1 MSRRCIFMIYVMSDL
16 HGCFEEYKRM
26 LEKIDFKDS
35 DVLYILG
42 DIVDRG
48 SQSIEILQDMMLK
61 NNVFPILGNHEYML
75 NECLDFML
83 SEINEENISTIND
96 SNIIQKLTSWIT
108 ENGGAA
114 TFEQLN
120 CLSKEELL
128 DLQDYLME
136 FEVYKHVEVN
146 QKRFVL
152 VHANMKPE
160 YLNDI
165 EKYLMNMLFEKTDST
180 NNAFKDAYLITGHVP
195 TSDGKILKKNHHICI
210 DGGCVFGQ
218 NLACLCLDTM
228 EEFYVKKLQENTG
241 A

>member
-26 LEKIDFKDS
+26 LEKIDFKES
-35 DVLYILG
+35 DTLYVIG

-48 SQSIEILQDMMLK
+48 SQSIQILQDMMVRS
-61 NNVFPILGNHEYML
+61 NVFPILGNHEYML

-83 SEINEENISTIND
+83 SEINEENISNVES
-96 SNIIQKLTSWIT
+96 SNTIQKLTSWIT

-120 CLSKEELL
+120 RLSKDELL

-136 FEVYKHVEVN
+136 FEIYKSLEVN

-152 VHANMKPE
+152 AHANMKPE

-180 NNAFKDAYLITGHVP
+180 KDEFKDVYLITGHVP

-228 EEFYVKKLQENTG
+228 EEFYVKKL
-241 A
+241 

>member
-35 DVLYILG
+35 DILYILG

-61 NNVFPILGNHEYML
+61 SNVFPILGNHEYML

-120 CLSKEELL
+120 RLSKDELL

-136 FEVYKHVEVN
+136 FEIYKSLEVN
-146 QKRFVL
+146 HKRFVL

-180 NNAFKDAYLITGHVP
+180 KNEFKDAYLVTGHVP
-195 TSDGKILKKNHHICI
+195 TEDGKILKKNHHICI
-210 DGGCVFGQ
+210 DGGCVFKQ

-228 EEFYVKKLQENTG
+228 EEFYVKKL
-241 A
+241 

>member
-1 MSRRCIFMIYVMSDL
+1 M
-16 HGCFEEYKRM
+16 
-26 LEKIDFKDS
+26 
-35 DVLYILG
+35 
-42 DIVDRG
+42 
-48 SQSIEILQDMMLK
+48 
-61 NNVFPILGNHEYML
+61 
-75 NECLDFML
+75 
-83 SEINEENISTIND
+83 
-96 SNIIQKLTSWIT
+96 
-108 ENGGAA
+108 
-114 TFEQLN
+114 
-120 CLSKEELL
+120 SKEELL

-136 FEVYKHVEVN
+136 FEIYKSLEVN

>member
-1 MSRRCIFMIYVMSDL
+1 MIYVMSDL

-26 LEKIDFKDS
+26 LEKIDFKES
-35 DVLYILG
+35 DTLYVIG

-48 SQSIEILQDMMLK
+48 SQSIQILQDMMVRS
-61 NNVFPILGNHEYML
+61 NVFPILGNHEYIL

-83 SEINEENISTIND
+83 SEINEENISNVES
-96 SNIIQKLTSWIT
+96 SNTIQKLTSWIT

-120 CLSKEELL
+120 RLSKDELL

-136 FEVYKHVEVN
+136 FEIYKSLEVN

-152 VHANMKPE
+152 AHANMKPE

-180 NNAFKDAYLITGHVP
+180 KDEFKDVYLITGHVP

-228 EEFYVKKLQENTG
+228 EEFYVKKL
-241 A
+241 

>member
-1 MSRRCIFMIYVMSDL
+1 MIYVMSDL

-26 LEKIDFKDS
+26 LEKIDFKES
-35 DVLYILG
+35 DTLYILG

-61 NNVFPILGNHEYML
+61 SNVFPILGNHEYML

-108 ENGGAA
+108 ENGGAP

-120 CLSKEELL
+120 HLSKEELL

-136 FEVYKHVEVN
+136 FEIYKSLEVN

-165 EKYLMNMLFEKTDST
+165 EKYLMNMLFEKQ
-180 NNAFKDAYLITGHVP
+180 IIP
-195 TSDGKILKKNHHICI
+195 TMHLKMFI
-210 DGGCVFGQ
+210 
-218 NLACLCLDTM
+218 
-228 EEFYVKKLQENTG
+228 
-241 A
+241 

>member
-35 DVLYILG
+35 DILYILG

-48 SQSIEILQDMMLK
+48 SQSIQILQDMMVRS
-61 NNVFPILGNHEYML
+61 NVFPILGNHEYML

-83 SEINEENISTIND
+83 SEINEENVSTIND

-108 ENGGAA
+108 ENGGAP

-120 CLSKEELL
+120 HLSKEELL
-128 DLQDYLME
+128 DLQEYLME
-136 FEVYKHVEVN
+136 FEIYKSLEVN
-146 QKRFVL
+146 QERFVL

-165 EKYLMNMLFEKTDST
+165 EKYLMNSL
-180 NNAFKDAYLITGHVP
+180 
-195 TSDGKILKKNHHICI
+195 LKKQII
-210 DGGCVFGQ
+210 P
-218 NLACLCLDTM
+218 TM
-228 EEFYVKKLQENTG
+228 YLKSFIYNRTCSDFRWKNSKRKSSYLYRW
-241 A
+241 

>member
-1 MSRRCIFMIYVMSDL
+1 MIYVMSDL

-26 LEKIDFKDS
+26 LEKIDFKES
-35 DVLYILG
+35 DTLYVIG

-48 SQSIEILQDMMLK
+48 SQSIQILQDMMVRS
-61 NNVFPILGNHEYML
+61 NVFPILGNHEYML

-83 SEINEENISTIND
+83 SEINEENISNVES
-96 SNIIQKLTSWIT
+96 SNTIQKLTSWIT

-120 CLSKEELL
+120 RLSKDELL

-136 FEVYKHVEVN
+136 FEIYKSLEVN

-152 VHANMKPE
+152 AHANMKPE

-180 NNAFKDAYLITGHVP
+180 KDEFKDVYLITGHVP

-228 EEFYVKKLQENTG
+228 EEFYVKKL
-241 A
+241 

>member
-1 MSRRCIFMIYVMSDL
+1 MVRKVSKETCSQESRHFSD
-16 HGCFEEYKRM
+16 ER
-26 LEKIDFKDS
+26 FK
-35 DVLYILG
+35 
-42 DIVDRG
+42 
-48 SQSIEILQDMMLK
+48 
-61 NNVFPILGNHEYML
+61 
-75 NECLDFML
+75 L

-108 ENGGAA
+108 ENGGAT

-120 CLSKEELL
+120 RLSKEELL
-128 DLQDYLME
+128 DLQEYLME

-146 QKRFVL
+146 QKRFIL
-152 VHANMKPE
+152 AHANMKPE
-160 YLNDI
+160 YLSHLEDC
-165 EKYLMNMLFEKTDST
+165 LMNVLFEKTDST
-180 NNAFKDAYLITGHVP
+180 KDEFKDAYLITGHVP
-195 TSDGKILKKNHHICI
+195 TADGKILKKNHHVCI